1 MTDDL
6 EAALRSLGT
15 QIDVP
20 DPPDLTASV
29 RKRIAQQQQP
39 KHRVLRPVLIG
50 LLALLLAG
58 AVAFAVS
65 PEVRAGVAEFFG
77 FGGVEFRQD
86 SPPPVQTV
94 PILPGERVISLDEAR
109 KQFQVQVPAAL
120 GDPKE
125 VRVTDGRVV
134 TLIYDNVRL
143 DEFDGD
149 FGPAMGK
156 FAHAQDIE
164 RVRINTA
171 EGLWI
176 PRPHEVLYIDR
187 AGNWQHQSARL
198 SGKTLIWQ
206 SGGKT
211 MRLEGKLTKEE
222 AIKIA
227 ST

>member
-6 EAALRSLGT
+6 EAALRGLGT
-15 QIDVP
+15 QIEIP
-20 DPPDLTASV
+20 DQPDITASV
-29 RKRIAQQQQP
+29 RKRIAQKP
-39 KHRVLRPVLIG
+39 KRQILRPVLVG
-50 LLALLLAG
+50 LLALFLAG

-77 FGGVEFRQD
+77 FAGVEFRQD
-86 SPPPVQTV
+86 SPPPIQTDPV
-94 PILPGERVISLDEAR
+94 LPGERIISLDEAR
-109 KQFQVQVPAAL
+109 TQFRVQVPLAL

-125 VRVTDGRVV
+125 VRVADGRVV
-134 TLIYDNVRL
+134 TLIYDTVRL

-156 FAHAQDIE
+156 FASAQDIE
-164 RVRINTA
+164 RVRVGNTDA
-171 EGLWI
+171 LWI

-206 SGGKT
+206 SGDKT
-211 MRLEGKLTKEE
+211 MRLEGELTKDE

-227 ST
+227 SS

>member
-6 EAALRSLGT
+6 EAALRGLGT
-15 QIDVP
+15 QIEIP
-20 DPPDLTASV
+20 DQPDITASV
-29 RKRIAQQQQP
+29 RKRIAQKP
-39 KHRVLRPVLIG
+39 KRQVLRPVLAG
-50 LLALLLAG
+50 VLALFLAG
-58 AVAFAVS
+58 VVAFAVS

-77 FGGVEFRQD
+77 FAGVEFRPD
-86 SPPPVQTV
+86 SPPPVQSTPV
-94 PILPGERVISLDEAR
+94 LPGERIISLDDAR
-109 KQFQVQVPAAL
+109 TQLRVQVPKAL

-134 TLIYDNVRL
+134 TLVYDGIRL

-156 FAHAQDIE
+156 FASAQDIE
-164 RVRINTA
+164 RVRIGNA

-198 SGKTLIWQ
+198 SGRTLIWQ
-206 SGGKT
+206 SGEKT
-211 MRLEGKLTKEE
+211 MRLEGELTKEE

-227 ST
+227 SS